1 MELKYARGK
10 LMLASFLTLVASG
23 VGFATRAAAGGV
35 WGSTF
40 GISGEQF
47 GQIMGAGFI
56 GFAITIFFGGIIV
69 EKLGYKLVLGVAFL
83 THLVSAAMLFAANPM
98 FEGWKEA
105 DASTATGKVFGLLFW
120 SAFLFSICQGLYE
133 AVINPLIAQLYPE
146 NQTHYLNILHAG
158 WPAGMIIGGL
168 FAAGFIGADAW
179 FGAIPWQYSLSFF
192 AVFVIAY
199 GILAL
204 PEKFPE
210 TVGESSGDFGTL
222 FSCFASLPFLILI
235 VLHGL
240 IGYMELGVDSWM
252 AKLMENILPNAILVL
267 VYTSFLMFILRFF
280 AGPIVHKT
288 NPIGLLLGSSVIACV
303 GLLWLSQPIDSLAVI
318 FLAATFYSFGKAFLW
333 PTMLGIAGERYPQC
347 GSVAM
352 GALGASGMLTVGLI
366 AGARIGVQQGY
377 YMSDNLKTEATET
390 YDRYAA
396 GDETNAWGYQY
407 TGVDGAKL
415 SAANAI
421 EVGEGELDTTPFSD
435 SDIISDEDKALLI
448 ANAGTD
454 VKLVQAANLH
464 GGRQALKATAVI
476 PASMAV
482 GFLILLIYYRS
493 IGGYK
498 VLNVDGTVANDGH
511 GSDGGDSGDGG
522 SGDGGSGDSN
532 SEEAAS

>member
-1 MELKYARGK
+1 
-10 LMLASFLTLVASG
+10 
-23 VGFATRAAAGGV
+23 
-35 WGSTF
+35 
-40 GISGEQF
+40 
-47 GQIMGAGFI
+47 
-56 GFAITIFFGGIIV
+56 
-69 EKLGYKLVLGVAFL
+69 
-83 THLVSAAMLFAANPM
+83 
-98 FEGWKEA
+98 
-105 DASTATGKVFGLLFW
+105 
-120 SAFLFSICQGLYE
+120 
-133 AVINPLIAQLYPE
+133 
-146 NQTHYLNILHAG
+146 
-158 WPAGMIIGGL
+158 
-168 FAAGFIGADAW
+168 
-179 FGAIPWQYSLSFF
+179 
-192 AVFVIAY
+192 
-199 GILAL
+199 
-204 PEKFPE
+204 
-210 TVGESSGDFGTL
+210 
-222 FSCFASLPFLILI
+222 
-235 VLHGL
+235 
-240 IGYMELGVDSWM
+240 
-252 AKLMENILPNAILVL
+252 
-267 VYTSFLMFILRFF
+267 
-280 AGPIVHKT
+280 
-288 NPIGLLLGSSVIACV
+288 
-303 GLLWLSQPIDSLAVI
+303 
-318 FLAATFYSFGKAFLW
+318 
-333 PTMLGIAGERYPQC
+333 
-347 GSVAM
+347 M

-522 SGDGGSGDSN
+522 SGDGGSGDGGSGDGGSGDSN